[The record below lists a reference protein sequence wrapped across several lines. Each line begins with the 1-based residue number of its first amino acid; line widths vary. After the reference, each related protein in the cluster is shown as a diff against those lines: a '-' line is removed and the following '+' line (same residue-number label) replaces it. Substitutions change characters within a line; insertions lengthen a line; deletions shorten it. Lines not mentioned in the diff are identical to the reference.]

1 MNKVHPTRELS
12 GMTMTIAE
20 LIDELQKHDS
30 NMPVLATW
38 EGVLSGIRPEN
49 FGIQEYG
56 GRKQLT
62 IDVEIYG

>member
-1 MNKVHPTRELS
+1 
-12 GMTMTIAE
+12 MTIAE